1 MEKVEKMAT
10 GLMWRII
17 GTILAFSAFLIGSL
31 IYVGFY
37 TSGFDLTQKVIVVL
51 VALIVAFAAIA
62 IMWVTF
68 AGRRGWMRDRWGS
81 GALHPLIDYSAN
93 REDAVSVR
101 DVW

>member
-1 MEKVEKMAT
+1 MAT

-17 GTILAFSAFLIGSL
+17 GTILALSAFLVGSS

-51 VALIVAFAAIA
+51 VALIIAFAAIA

-81 GALHPLIDYSAN
+81 
-93 REDAVSVR
+93 
-101 DVW
+101 

>member
-1 MEKVEKMAT
+1 VERAEKMAG

-37 TSGFDLTQKVIVVL
+37 TSGFDLGQKVIVVL
-51 VALIVAFAAIA
+51 VALIIAFAAVA

-68 AGRRGWMRDRWGS
+68 AGRRGWMAGRWGPQ
-81 GALHPLIDYSAN
+81 ARHFFLKKI
-93 REDAVSVR
+93 RDA
-101 DVW
+101 

>member
-1 MEKVEKMAT
+1 MEKVEKMAA

-17 GTILAFSAFLIGSL
+17 GTIVALSAFLVGSL

-37 TSGFDLTQKVIVVL
+37 ATSFDLTQKVIVVL
-51 VALIVAFAAIA
+51 VALILAFAAIA

-81 GALHPLIDYSAN
+81 
-93 REDAVSVR
+93 
-101 DVW
+101 

>member
-1 MEKVEKMAT
+1 LEKVDKMAA

-17 GTILAFSAFLIGSL
+17 GTIVAFSAFLVGSL

-37 TSGFDLTQKVIVVL
+37 ASSFDLTQKIIVVL
-51 VALIVAFAAIA
+51 VALILAFAAIA

-81 GALHPLIDYSAN
+81 
-93 REDAVSVR
+93 
-101 DVW
+101 

>member
-1 MEKVEKMAT
+1 MAA

-17 GTILAFSAFLIGSL
+17 GTIVAFSAFLIGSL

-62 IMWVTF
+62 ICGAALQGR
-68 AGRRGWMRDRWGS
+68 AGGWGNEGGPS
-81 GALHPLIDYSAN
+81 PPLPWIVVQAILKLAFPF
-93 REDAVSVR
+93 RVGVFLAP
-101 DVW
+101 